1 MKFSFLSFGFR
12 SRNKVEYTSNEKIGI
27 KMVSQSVCMHLTT
40 EDVRNLETTGERTRS
55 IGNINDKVKSE
66 IVLCRF
72 REMV

>member
-1 MKFSFLSFGFR
+1 MKFSYLSFGFR
-12 SRNKVEYTSNEKIGI
+12 SINKVEYKSNEKIGI
-27 KMVSQSVCMHLTT
+27 KMVSQSVPMRLTT
-40 EDVRNLETTGERTRS
+40 EDVRKLETTGERTRS